1 MSTKEN
7 IVVAG
12 ANGTTGK
19 LIVDIL
25 KKAEA
30 YTPIAMVRKKAQKDY
45 FESRDVQVV
54 MADLEDDLTH
64 TVKDADKVIFAAG
77 SGGANVIGVD
87 QEGAKK
93 MMDASKAAGVK
104 KFVMLG
110 SIGTDDPSQ
119 GGDLKDYL
127 QAKQNADKYLRESGL
142 DYVIVRPG
150 ALSNENPTG
159 KIQTGGEAE
168 LDKTGTISRADVAR
182 TLVEVLKDKKGLHQ
196 TFEILKGDTPIEEA
210 V

>member
-30 YTPIAMVRKKAQKDY
+30 YTPIAMVRKEAQKDY

-150 ALSNENPTG
+150 ALSNEDPTG

>member
-25 KKAEA
+25 KQAEA
-30 YTPIAMVRKKAQKDY
+30 YTPIAMVRKEAQKDY

-150 ALSNENPTG
+150 ALSNEDPTG

-196 TFEILKGDTPIEEA
+196 TFEILKGGTPIEEA

>member
-25 KKAEA
+25 KQAEA
-30 YTPIAMVRKKAQKDY
+30 YTPIAMVRKEAQKDY

-150 ALSNENPTG
+150 ALSNEDPTG